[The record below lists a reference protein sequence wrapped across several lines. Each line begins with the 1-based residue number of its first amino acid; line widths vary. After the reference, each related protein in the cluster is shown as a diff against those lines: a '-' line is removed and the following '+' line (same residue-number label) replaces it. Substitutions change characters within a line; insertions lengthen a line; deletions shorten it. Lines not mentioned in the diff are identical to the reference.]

1 MSFNR
6 GEMFLSLK
14 KRQEQHSILFKEMNM
29 LGVTVDLKLVTSEGD
44 KSVRFML
51 IKKISESKKTCIF
64 LGYHEITSFLY
75 CLKRTPIN

>member
-1 MSFNR
+1 
-6 GEMFLSLK
+6 MFLSLK